1 MNIQQRLVLKK
12 DPKQIQN
19 PLYNGGIFK
28 DQAPPTQIRI
38 SDFSDGFYTPALI
51 LHNPTQGI
59 NYCFSS

>member
-12 DPKQIQN
+12 DPKQVKN